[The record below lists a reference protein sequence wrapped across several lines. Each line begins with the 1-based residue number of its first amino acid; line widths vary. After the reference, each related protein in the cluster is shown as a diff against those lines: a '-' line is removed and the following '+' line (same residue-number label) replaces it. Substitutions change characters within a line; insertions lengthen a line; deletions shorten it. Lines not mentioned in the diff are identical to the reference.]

1 MRSSVLPGLLA
12 IVALLAACED
22 APAPE
27 PLPEHEPVSAGSQY
41 VAMGDSYTAA
51 AFAPYDSVSNGCLQS
66 TNNYP
71 HLLDKEL
78 GLELTDVSC
87 GGAKTES
94 IHRKRQQTTT
104 GARLDPQIDAL
115 TEATQLVTI
124 SIGANDEEIFP
135 NLVKKCAWRLGRK
148 DPDGAPCTE
157 DDAEAGDASFA
168 SRIDRMEARIV
179 EVLDAITEE
188 APQARVVFVGYPQF
202 ASDESC
208 RQFPIADGDTEL
220 AERVNVLLV
229 EAQERAAAEVGV
241 EFLDLYE
248 LTEGHHFCADDP
260 WVAGGEP
267 EEGAFAWHPYP
278 KEQQVAAEALAELVA

>member
-12 IVALLAACED
+12 AVALLAACED
-22 APAPE
+22 APDPE
-27 PLPEHEPVSAGSQY
+27 PLPDHLPVSPGDRY

-51 AFAPYDSVSNGCLQS
+51 AFAPYESETNGCLQS
-66 TNNYP
+66 IGNYP
-71 HLLDKEL
+71 HLLEKEL

-94 IHRKRQQTTT
+94 IHLKQQTTT
-104 GARLDPQIDAL
+104 LRERMDPQIDAL
-115 TEATQLVTI
+115 TEHTALVTI

-135 NLVKKCAWRLGRK
+135 SLVVSCAQELTPKER
-148 DPDGAPCTE
+148 DGAPCT
-157 DDAEAGDASFA
+157 DRDAGDGDDSFA
-168 SRIDRMEARIV
+168 ARIDRMEERIID
-179 EVLDAITEE
+179 VLAAITEE

-208 RQFPIADGDTEL
+208 RQFPIAEGDTEL
-220 AERVNVLLV
+220 AERVNILLV
-229 EAQERAAAEVGV
+229 EAQERAAAEAGV

-260 WVAGGEP
+260 WVAGMHPAGD
-267 EEGAFAWHPYP
+267 AAQWHPYP